1 MIKCEYIIHHGPHL
15 FISLSIIMR
24 SYYRTPIDAGETGG
38 YCGGNGGVSKL
49 PSKTV
54 IQILDRVKML
64 LIGVPSLIDI
74 EISSR

>member
-1 MIKCEYIIHHGPHL
+1 
-15 FISLSIIMR
+15 MR